1 MKRTIILGAAG
12 AILLVAAVAAL
23 ELGHP
28 ATSSTKI
35 KITAS
40 FYPVAEFARQ
50 IGGDKVE
57 VTTMVKPGVEP
68 HDYDPTPGDLA
79 GLYKSKLFVY
89 KGDLK
94 ANHVAAV
101 DASDGITLRQL
112 APGGQDTG
120 TDPHVWLDPL
130 LATREVTNIENAL
143 AQADPANAAY
153 YHDHAAAY
161 KQQLAGLHEAYRAGL
176 AQCGRHDIVTSHQA
190 FGYLGGRYG
199 LTVTAISGLSPDDE
213 PTPQKLAAVAAYAKA
228 HNVKY
233 IFFETLVNP
242 KLSQTIASEIGA
254 QTLVFNP
261 LEGLTGDEIA
271 HGDNYLTIQRANL
284 NNLRIALDCK

>member
-89 KGDLK
+89 NGAGLEKWTGRVQGDLK

-161 KQQLAGLHEAYRAGL
+161 KQQLAGLASPSAAATTSSPRTRPL
-176 AQCGRHDIVTSHQA
+176 ATSA
-190 FGYLGGRYG
+190 AA
-199 LTVTAISGLSPDDE
+199 TASPSPPFPACRPTTNPRRKSWPRSP
-213 PTPQKLAAVAAYAKA
+213 PTPRPTTSNTSSLRPSLTPNFPKPSPRKLALKPWSSTPSKA
-228 HNVKY
+228 SPAMKLPTATTTSPFNVP
-233 IFFETLVNP
+233 I
-242 KLSQTIASEIGA
+242 
-254 QTLVFNP
+254 
-261 LEGLTGDEIA
+261 
-271 HGDNYLTIQRANL
+271 
-284 NNLRIALDCK
+284 

>member
-89 KGDLK
+89 NGAGLEKWTGRVQGDLK

-213 PTPQKLAAVAAYAKA
+213 PTPQKLAAVAAYA
-228 HNVKY
+228 
-233 IFFETLVNP
+233 
-242 KLSQTIASEIGA
+242 
-254 QTLVFNP
+254 
-261 LEGLTGDEIA
+261 
-271 HGDNYLTIQRANL
+271 NYLTIQRANL